1 VTRWRYGQKA
11 HLESSL
17 EALKLWDEDRPPQLE
32 TVEELETTDGYGLRL
47 RFALGG
53 VSFDRWQERQQRLG
67 RFFGG
72 GLRSDLIADGPEH
85 LLLSLLPD
93 AAAHPDADAEESTA
107 VPSVPAA
114 EP

>member
-32 TVEELETTDGYGLRL
+32 TVEELETADGYGLRL

-53 VSFDRWQERQQRLG
+53 VAIERWQERQQRLG
-67 RFFGG
+67 RFFGE
-72 GLRSDLIADGPEH
+72 GLQADLIPDGAEH
-85 LLLSLLPD
+85 LLLSLLPL
-93 AAAHPDADAEESTA
+93 AAALSGADAEGAPA
-107 VPSVPAA
+107 VPPVPAA